1 MINPIQFFRPED
13 AAEAA
18 FAKAS
23 HQFRKIADT
32 ALTTPPLEAVFPDLC
47 SFVQQQGVKDPM
59 EMLPGSCDD
68 IQRQLDRLQAYI
80 GYTFHAVPHL
90 APQLIHAALPDR
102 NHPQSAQ
109 GIDSKPAPH
118 FDHKAEV
125 SRATIGE
132 EMKLHSASAPSD
144 GTKKERISPYRVER
158 ELIQKETIRI
168 IGEALYVYAD
178 GYYQHI
184 SAECLRR
191 LIVRNCRFVV
201 EKAESPRLIEDVYKH
216 LLCDPDLYRQEEEVD
231 SNLVA
236 FDNGVLDLSTGR
248 LTPFSPD
255 YGIFYRVRTEWGRN
269 RAHPYF
275 DAFLDDV
282 TGGDSLLRQRILE
295 MIGYCLS
302 PDTHGKVFFV
312 FQGYPDTGKSI
323 LAKLIRSFLNADA
336 CLGLDITSLGER
348 FAAANLVGK
357 QLCLS
362 MDIAST
368 PLGAKTVATFKSI
381 TGGDPIT
388 ADVKYAPHITFF
400 NRAKFILGTN
410 HPLLIQG
417 DDPAFFRRA
426 VAIPFAYSVPK
437 EQQDPNL
444 LSHLEQERASI
455 AFDAIQAYYYLRARG
470 YVFAGTF
477 PLNAMFWS
485 ETSGL
490 QSTEEMLRQFVQT
503 QCVIEEEAV
512 SFIDDLHKKFREG
525 YPAAAVKEN
534 WFGSRLL
541 EVCERMGF
549 SEVRRGGKKRKA
561 GHPNPQAV
569 LLGIRLN
576 GGGEG

>member
-1 MINPIQFFRPED
+1 MIDPMGWFRPED

-18 FAKAS
+18 YAAAS
-23 HQFRKIADT
+23 REYLRIANISHT
-32 ALTTPPLEAVFPDLC
+32 VPPLESVFPALC
-47 SFVQQQGVKDPM
+47 NFVKLKGLKDPM
-59 EMLPGSCDD
+59 EAIPGSRGA
-68 IQRQLDRLQAYI
+68 IQMQLDRLRSYI
-80 GYTFHAVPHL
+80 LYAFRVVPYL
-90 APQLIHAALPDR
+90 APQLVNTTALLDTMMDQR
-102 NHPQSAQ
+102 RKSNN
-109 GIDSKPAPH
+109 
-118 FDHKAEV
+118 AESHCDNKDED
-125 SRATIGE
+125 SRANDDEKQKTPN
-132 EMKLHSASAPSD
+132 SSVASD

-158 ELIQKETIRI
+158 ELIRKETIRI

-178 GYYQHI
+178 GYFQHI

-191 LIVRNCRFVV
+191 LIVKNCRYVV
-201 EKAESPRLIEDVYKH
+201 EKAETPRFIDDVYRH

-236 FDNGVLDLSTGR
+236 FDNGVLDMSTSR
-248 LTPFSPD
+248 LTPFSPKH
-255 YGIFYRVRTEWGRN
+255 GIFYRIRTEWGTHQP
-269 RAHPYF
+269 HPCF
-275 DAFLDDV
+275 DAFLEDV
-282 TGGDSLLRQRILE
+282 TGGDHLLRQRILE
-295 MIGYCLS
+295 VIGYCLS
-302 PDTHGKVFFV
+302 PDIRGKAFFV
-312 FQGYPDTGKSI
+312 FQGHPDTGKSI

-417 DDPAFFRRA
+417 EDPAFFRRA
-426 VAIPFAYSVPK
+426 VAIPFQYSVPREK
-437 EQQDPNL
+437 QDPHL
-444 LSHLEQERASI
+444 LERLEQERASI

-477 PLNAMFWS
+477 PLNAMFLS
-485 ETSGL
+485 ETSSL

-503 QCVIEEEAV
+503 QCVIDAEAIAFV
-512 SFIDDLHKKFREG
+512 DDLYEKFCEN
-525 YPAAAVKEN
+525 YPATAVKES
-534 WFGSRLL
+534 WFGAKLL
-541 EVCERMGF
+541 ETCESIGF
-549 SEVRRGGKKRKA
+549 SEVHRGVKKRKP
-561 GHPNPQAV
+561 GHPNPQANLV
-569 LLGIRLN
+569 GIRLK
-576 GGGEG
+576 GGDVG